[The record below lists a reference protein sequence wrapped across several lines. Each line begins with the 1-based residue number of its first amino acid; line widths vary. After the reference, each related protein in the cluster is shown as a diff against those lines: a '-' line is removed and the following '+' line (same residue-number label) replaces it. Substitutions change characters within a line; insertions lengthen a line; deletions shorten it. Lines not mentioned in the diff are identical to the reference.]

1 MARNLRWRSDD
12 GVTENIDAAIVSAA
26 PRVQRRLAGIEW
38 VRIFVFA
45 DLVVFAVLRN
55 FEC

>member
-1 MARNLRWRSDD
+1 MARNPRWRSDD
-12 GVTENIDAAIVSAA
+12 GVTENIDAAIVSAV
-26 PRVQRRLAGIEW
+26 PRVRRRLAGIEW